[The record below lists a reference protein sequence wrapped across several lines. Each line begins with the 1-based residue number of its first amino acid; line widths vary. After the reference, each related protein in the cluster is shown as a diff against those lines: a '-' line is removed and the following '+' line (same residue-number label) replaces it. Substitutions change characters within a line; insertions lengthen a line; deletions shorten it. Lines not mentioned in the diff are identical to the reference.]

1 MISKGTYR
9 VSNPNNMIV
18 DQYQRVHNYLR
29 ISLTDVCNLRCK
41 YCMPQEDYPFMPKE
55 NLMQPSEIEQI
66 AKVFVA
72 LGVDKIRLTGGEPMA
87 RADFKEILTGL
98 SKLPVSLTITTN
110 ATLLDRY
117 LDQMIEAG
125 MKSINISLDTLN
137 REKFIELTRRDRLDV
152 VQKNIQLASD
162 AGLKIKINVVLM
174 KGTNEDEI
182 LDFIALT
189 KDKPYEIRFI
199 EFMPFEGNKW
209 EYQIVLPKKELLEKV
224 AAAYDIFPMKRDIHD
239 TSEPYGIK
247 GHQGSFAI
255 ISTMTAPFC
264 AGCNRMRLTA
274 DGKMKNCL
282 FSKGEVDLL
291 TALRESGDVEGLIRK
306 SIWNK
311 AERLG
316 GQMDS
321 GAMSEIKT
329 ENLKNRSMI
338 SIGG

>member
-1 MISKGTYR
+1 
-9 VSNPNNMIV
+9 MIV

-41 YCMPQEDYPFMPKE
+41 YCMPLEDYPFMPKE
-55 NLMQPSEIEQI
+55 NLMQAAEIAQM
-66 AKVFVA
+66 AAVFVR

-98 SKLPVSLTITTN
+98 AKLPVSLTITTN

-125 MKSINISLDTLN
+125 MKSVNVSLDTLN
-137 REKFIELTRRDRLDV
+137 REKYIELTRRDRFEV
-152 VQKNIQLASD
+152 VQKNIQLAAD

-209 EYQIVLPKKELLEKV
+209 EYQFVLSKKELLEKV
-224 AAAYDIFPMKRDIHD
+224 GTTYEIFPLKREIHD

-247 GHQGSFAI
+247 SHLGSFAI

-316 GQMDS
+316 GQMKS
-321 GAMSEIKT
+321 GSMSEIKT
-329 ENLKNRSMI
+329 ESLINRSMI

>member
-1 MISKGTYR
+1 
-9 VSNPNNMIV
+9 MIV

-41 YCMPQEDYPFMPKE
+41 YCMPAEDYPFMPKE
-55 NLMQPSEIEQI
+55 NLMQAVEIAEI
-66 AKVFVA
+66 AKVFVS

-87 RADFKEILTGL
+87 RADFKEILAGL
-98 SKLPVSLTITTN
+98 SNLPVSLTITTN

-137 REKFIELTRRDRLDV
+137 REKFIELTRRDRFDV
-152 VQKNIQLASD
+152 VQKNIQLAAD

-189 KDKPYEIRFI
+189 KDNPYEIRFI

-209 EYQIVLPKKELLEKV
+209 EHQIVLPKKELLEKV
-224 AAAYDIFPMKRDIHD
+224 GVAYDIFPTKRDIHD

>member
-1 MISKGTYR
+1 
-9 VSNPNNMIV
+9 
-18 DQYQRVHNYLR
+18 
-29 ISLTDVCNLRCK
+29 
-41 YCMPQEDYPFMPKE
+41 
-55 NLMQPSEIEQI
+55 MQASEIEQI
-66 AKVFVA
+66 AKVFVG

-117 LDQMIEAG
+117 LDQMVAAG
-125 MKSINISLDTLN
+125 MKSINVSLDTLN
-137 REKFIELTRRDRLDV
+137 SKKFIELTRRDRFDV

-209 EYQIVLPKKELLEKV
+209 EHQIVYPKKELLEKV
-224 AAAYDIFPMKRDIHD
+224 GATYDIFPLKRDIHD

-306 SIWNK
+306 SIWSK

-321 GAMSEIKT
+321 GPISEIKT
-329 ENLKNRSMI
+329 DSLKNRSMI

>member
-1 MISKGTYR
+1 
-9 VSNPNNMIV
+9 
-18 DQYQRVHNYLR
+18 
-29 ISLTDVCNLRCK
+29 
-41 YCMPQEDYPFMPKE
+41 MPLEDYPFMPKE
-55 NLMQPSEIEQI
+55 NLMQAAEIAQM
-66 AKVFVA
+66 AAVFVR

-98 SKLPVSLTITTN
+98 AKLPVSLTITTN

-125 MKSINISLDTLN
+125 MKSVNVSLDTLN
-137 REKFIELTRRDRLDV
+137 REKYIELTRRDRFEV
-152 VQKNIQLASD
+152 VQKNIQLAAD

-209 EYQIVLPKKELLEKV
+209 EYQFVLSKKELLEKV
-224 AAAYDIFPMKRDIHD
+224 GTTYEIFPLKREIHD

-247 GHQGSFAI
+247 SHLGSFAI

-291 TALRESGDVEGLIRK
+291 TSLRETGDVEGLIRK

-316 GQMDS
+316 GQMKS
-321 GAMSEIKT
+321 GSMSEIKT
-329 ENLKNRSMI
+329 ESLINRSMI

>member
-1 MISKGTYR
+1 
-9 VSNPNNMIV
+9 
-18 DQYQRVHNYLR
+18 
-29 ISLTDVCNLRCK
+29 
-41 YCMPQEDYPFMPKE
+41 MPLEDYPFMPKE
-55 NLMQPSEIEQI
+55 NLMQAAEIAQMS
-66 AKVFVA
+66 AVFVR

-98 SKLPVSLTITTN
+98 AKLPVSLTITTN

-125 MKSINISLDTLN
+125 MKSVNVSLDTLN
-137 REKFIELTRRDRLDV
+137 REKYIELTRRDRFEV
-152 VQKNIQLASD
+152 VQKNIQLAAD

-209 EYQIVLPKKELLEKV
+209 EYQFVLSKKELLEKV
-224 AAAYDIFPMKRDIHD
+224 GTTYEIFPLKREIHD

-247 GHQGSFAI
+247 SHLGSFAI

-321 GAMSEIKT
+321 GPMSEIKT
-329 ENLKNRSMI
+329 ESLINRSMI

>member
-1 MISKGTYR
+1 
-9 VSNPNNMIV
+9 MIV

-41 YCMPQEDYPFMPKE
+41 YCMPLEDYPFMPKE
-55 NLMQPSEIEQI
+55 NLMQAAEIAQM
-66 AKVFVA
+66 AAVFVR

-98 SKLPVSLTITTN
+98 AKLPVSLTITTN

-125 MKSINISLDTLN
+125 MKSVNVSLDTLN
-137 REKFIELTRRDRLDV
+137 REKYIELTRRDRFEV
-152 VQKNIQLASD
+152 VQKNIQLAAD

-209 EYQIVLPKKELLEKV
+209 EYQFVLSKKELLEKV
-224 AAAYDIFPMKRDIHD
+224 GTTYEIFPLKREIHD

-247 GHQGSFAI
+247 SHLGSFAI

-291 TALRESGDVEGLIRK
+291 TSLRETGDVEGLIRK

-316 GQMDS
+316 GQMKS
-321 GAMSEIKT
+321 GSMSEIKT
-329 ENLKNRSMI
+329 ESLINRSMI

>member
-1 MISKGTYR
+1 
-9 VSNPNNMIV
+9 MIV

-41 YCMPQEDYPFMPKE
+41 YCMPLEDYPFMPKE
-55 NLMQPSEIEQI
+55 NLMQAEEIEQI
-66 AKVFVA
+66 AKVFVG

-137 REKFIELTRRDRLDV
+137 REKFIELTRRDRFDI

-182 LDFIALT
+182 LDFIAFT
-189 KDKPYEIRFI
+189 KDKPYEIIFI

-209 EYQIVLPKKELLEKV
+209 EHQIVLPKKELLEKV
-224 AAAYDIFPMKRDIHD
+224 GGAYDIFPMKRDIHD

-329 ENLKNRSMI
+329 ESLINRSMI

>member
-1 MISKGTYR
+1 
-9 VSNPNNMIV
+9 
-18 DQYQRVHNYLR
+18 
-29 ISLTDVCNLRCK
+29 
-41 YCMPQEDYPFMPKE
+41 MPVEDYPFMPKE
-55 NLMQPSEIEQI
+55 NLMQAAEIAEI
-66 AKVFVA
+66 AKVFVS

-87 RADFKEILTGL
+87 RADFKEILAGL
-98 SKLPVSLTITTN
+98 SNLPVSLTITTN

-137 REKFIELTRRDRLDV
+137 RVKFIELTRRDRFDV
-152 VQKNIQLASD
+152 VQKNIQLAAD

-189 KDKPYEIRFI
+189 KDNPYEIRFI

-209 EYQIVLPKKELLEKV
+209 EHQIVLPKKELLEKV
-224 AAAYDIFPMKRDIHD
+224 GAAYDIFPTKRDIHD

>member
-1 MISKGTYR
+1 
-9 VSNPNNMIV
+9 MIV

-41 YCMPQEDYPFMPKE
+41 YCMPSEDYPFMPKE
-55 NLMQPSEIEQI
+55 NLMQASEIEQI
-66 AKVFVA
+66 AKVFVG

-117 LDQMIEAG
+117 LDQMVAAG
-125 MKSINISLDTLN
+125 MKSINVSLDTLN
-137 REKFIELTRRDRLDV
+137 SKKFIELTRRDRFDV
-152 VQKNIQLASD
+152 VQKNIQLAAN

-209 EYQIVLPKKELLEKV
+209 EHQIVLPKKELLEKV

-247 GHQGSFAI
+247 GHKGSFAI

-264 AGCNRMRLTA
+264 TGCNRMRLTA

-306 SIWNK
+306 SIWSK

-321 GAMSEIKT
+321 GPISEIKT
-329 ENLKNRSMI
+329 DSLKNRSMI

>member
-1 MISKGTYR
+1 
-9 VSNPNNMIV
+9 MIV

-41 YCMPQEDYPFMPKE
+41 YCMPLEDYPFMPKE
-55 NLMQPSEIEQI
+55 NLMQAAEIAQMAE
-66 AKVFVA
+66 VFVS

-87 RADFKEILTGL
+87 RADFKEILAGL
-98 SKLPVSLTITTN
+98 AKLPVSLTITTN
-110 ATLLDRY
+110 GTLLDRY

-125 MKSINISLDTLN
+125 MKSVNISLDTLN
-137 REKFIELTRRDRLDV
+137 REKYIELTRRDRFEV
-152 VQKNIQLASD
+152 VQKNIQLATH

-174 KGTNEDEI
+174 KGTNENEI

-209 EYQIVLPKKELLEKV
+209 EHQFVLSKKELLEKV
-224 AAAYDIFPMKRDIHD
+224 GTTYEIFPMNREIHD

-247 GHQGSFAI
+247 GHLGSFSI

-291 TALRESGDVEGLIRK
+291 TSLREAGDVEELIRK

-316 GQMDS
+316 GQMKS
-321 GAMSEIKT
+321 GSMSEIKT